1 VRTEDGEGPL
11 GDGPADDE
19 EARVFYAGLKLT
31 AGPPLRL
38 IYRPAVEGLEHVPT
52 TGPAIIAGNHLSVSD
67 HLFVPLVVPRR
78 VLYLAKSDYFT
89 EGGPIGR
96 LKAAFFTALGHVP
109 VDRSSARGGHAAI
122 QTAREV
128 LDRGEL
134 LGIYPEGTRSP
145 DGRLYRARVGV
156 ARLWL
161 ESGVPLLPCGVIG
174 TDVVQP
180 PGQRVPRRHPVL
192 VRFGPVLDASVYDG
206 LKRDGLLYRRVA
218 DDIMSAIQ
226 KLSGQEYVDVYA
238 TTVKE
243 DQDQNPA

>member
-1 VRTEDGEGPL
+1 VL
-11 GDGPADDE
+11 
-19 EARVFYAGLKLT
+19 YAGLKLI
-31 AGPPLRL
+31 AGPPLLL
-38 IYRPAVEGLEHVPT
+38 IYRPAVEGLEHVPA
-52 TGPAIIAGNHLSVSD
+52 GGAAIIAGNHLSVSD

-89 EGGPIGR
+89 AGGPIGR
-96 LKAAFFTALGHVP
+96 MKASFFTGLGHVP
-109 VDRSSARGGHAAI
+109 VDRSSGRGGLAAI
-122 QTAREV
+122 ETAREL

-145 DGRLYRARVGV
+145 DGRLYRGRVGV

-161 ESGVPLLPCGVIG
+161 ESGVPLVPCGVVG
-174 TDVVQP
+174 TDVAQP
-180 PGQRVPRRHPVL
+180 LGQRIPRRHPVV
-192 VRFGPVLDASVYDG
+192 VRFGPRLDASAYASA
-206 LKRDGLLYRRVA
+206 KRDGMLYRKVT

-243 DQDQNPA
+243 ARDQNSV

>member
-1 VRTEDGEGPL
+1 
-11 GDGPADDE
+11 
-19 EARVFYAGLKLT
+19 VFYAVLKAT
-31 AGPPLRL
+31 AGPPLL
-38 IYRPAVEGLEHVPT
+38 LMYRPAAEGLEHVPK

-89 EGGPIGR
+89 ARGPVGR
-96 LKAAFFTALGHVP
+96 LMAAFFTGLGHVP
-109 VDRSSARGGHAAI
+109 VDRSSGRGGLAAI
-122 QTAREV
+122 RTAREL

-145 DGRLYRARVGV
+145 DGRLYRGRVGV

-161 ESGVPLLPCGVIG
+161 ESGVPLVPCGVIG
-174 TDVVQP
+174 TDLAQP
-180 PGQRVPRRHPVL
+180 VGQRIPRRHPVL
-192 VRFGPVLDASVYDG
+192 VRFGPRLDASAYDG
-206 LKRDGLLYRRVA
+206 SKRDGLLYRRVT

-238 TTVKE
+238 SSVKGT
-243 DQDQNPA
+243 